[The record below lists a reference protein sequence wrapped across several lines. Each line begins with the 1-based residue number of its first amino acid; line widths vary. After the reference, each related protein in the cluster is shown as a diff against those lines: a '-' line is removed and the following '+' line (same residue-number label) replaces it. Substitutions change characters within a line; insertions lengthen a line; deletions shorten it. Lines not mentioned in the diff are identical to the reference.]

1 MRKLVVVGIVAVLS
15 LTGAACGGDD
25 DDDAGGGGGG
35 GGGGD
40 FCDQARALDEQDT
53 EDISPEE
60 SLESLRDISD
70 DAPDELQDEID
81 LLIELGELVVEAGD
95 DPEAQ
100 AEAFA
105 DVDQEELTTA
115 SATLTAYLEEECG
128 ITEDD
133 GDDVTEETT
142 TE

>member
-1 MRKLVVVGIVAVLS
+1 MRKLVVVGIVAALS

-35 GGGGD
+35 D
-40 FCDQARALDEQDT
+40 FCEQARALDEQDT
-53 EDISPEE
+53 EDISDED
-60 SLESLRDISD
+60 SLEALRDIRD
-70 DAPDELQDEID
+70 DAPDELQDELD
-81 LLIELGELVVEAGD
+81 LLIDIGELVVETGD

-105 DVDQEELTTA
+105 ELDQEELTTA
-115 SATLTAYLEEECG
+115 SANLTAYLEEECG
-128 ITEDD
+128 IAEDS